1 MINYSG
7 KNDQRSQQ
15 RVNVE
20 SPATISIGSQLT
32 VKGQL
37 KDISLSSAF
46 IRIKNSLY
54 LNINDEIG
62 ITIQC
67 SANEEDGVAQGLA
80 RISRIV
86 PGEGLAVYFTKID
99 EDSLKRIK
107 KFLLQGDGSPVKPF
121 EPC

>member
-1 MINYSG
+1 MINHTG
-7 KNDQRSQQ
+7 RNDQRGQP

-20 SPATISIGSQLT
+20 FPATVSVGSQLT

-37 KDISLSSAF
+37 KDLSLNSAF

-67 SANEEDGVAQGLA
+67 SSDDENEVIQGMA
-80 RISRIV
+80 RISRMV
-86 PGEGLAVYFTKID
+86 PGEGFAVYFTKID
-99 EDSLKRIK
+99 ESSLKQIK
-107 KFLLQGDGSPVKPF
+107 KLLPKA
-121 EPC
+121 EI